1 MNLATVVI
9 VGRPNVGKSSF
20 FNRVLGRRAA
30 VVANRE
36 GVTRD
41 RHYQIAEWNG
51 VHFQIVDTGG
61 FLSKDLDALNASV
74 REQILVAVEE
84 ADLVLF
90 LVDGRVG
97 ITEMDLNFARLI
109 QKTNQPTLLVVNKS
123 ESRAVELEAP
133 QYWSLGLG
141 EPLPISALQGDHV
154 ADLLDAVVER
164 LPSKPRHV
172 PKEDKIR
179 VAILGRPNA
188 GKSTMVNALVGED
201 RVITS
206 EIAGT
211 TRDAIDTEFEY
222 EGHKIVLT
230 DTAGLRRKARVKD
243 EVEYFSNMR
252 ALEAIRRSD
261 VCVLLVDAKRG
272 MEIQDFRICTM
283 IQEIGKGLII
293 VLNKWDIMEPDSK
306 TFDHVVKEL
315 RSKNPDL
322 EEFPFLSASA
332 LTGKRMVRVL
342 EEIIKVKANLNRVLG
357 RENVIKFFEDA
368 IVKHPHPATSLG
380 PVILTR
386 CCQVL
391 VNPPALA
398 FELSHPERMTTSY
411 ERYLRR
417 QAYAFFQLEGA
428 PLRIWFR
435 SRFKLRTDEDL
446 LSWIHW
452 GDVPAE
458 LKEEWLGGESESNM
472 EEDDEFEA
480 EESVSEVEDLDA
492 VADPGVP
499 AEAEPIVEAETKPS
513 PKKPGKGIEK
523 GAAPAAKGAKEDG
536 AKDDG
541 NDDEQDFWEDEI
553 PNNEIGDAR

>member
-41 RHYQIAEWNG
+41 RHYQIAEWSG
-51 VHFQIVDTGG
+51 IHFQIVDTGG
-61 FLSKDLDALNASV
+61 FLSKDLDALNSSV

-97 ITEMDLNFARLI
+97 ITEMDMVFARLI
-109 QKTNQPTLLVVNKS
+109 QKTNQPTLLVVNKA
-123 ESRAVELEAP
+123 ESRSVALEAA

-141 EPLPISALQGDHV
+141 EPLPISALQGDNV
-154 ADLLDAVVER
+154 ADLLDAVIAK
-164 LPSKPRHV
+164 LPTKPRHI
-172 PKEDKIR
+172 PRENKIR

-211 TRDAIDTEFEY
+211 TRDAIDTEFEW

-272 MEIQDFRICTM
+272 MEIQDYRICSL
-283 IQEIGKGLII
+283 IQEVGKGLII
-293 VLNKWDIMEPDSK
+293 TLNKWDVMEPDSK
-306 TFDHVVKEL
+306 TFDKLVKEV
-315 RSKNPDL
+315 RNKIPEL
-322 EEFPFLSASA
+322 EDYPFISTSA
-332 LTGKRMVRVL
+332 LTGQRLVRVL
-342 EEIIKVKANLNRVLG
+342 EEIIKVKNNLGRVLG
-357 RENVIKFFEDA
+357 RDNVIKYFEEVIA
-368 IVKHPHPATSLG
+368 NHPHPATSMG
-380 PVILTR
+380 PVIMTR

-398 FELSHPERMTTSY
+398 FEVSAPERVGTSY
-411 ERYLRR
+411 VRYLRR
-417 QAYAFFQLEGA
+417 QAYQYFNLDGA

-446 LSWIHW
+446 QSWINF
-452 GDVPAE
+452 GEVPTE
-458 LKEEWLGGESESNM
+458 LKEEWI
-472 EEDDEFEA
+472 A
-480 EESVSEVEDLDA
+480 EEANLHHVQAEFMGED
-492 VADPGVP
+492 G
-499 AEAEPIVEAETKPS
+499 EET
-513 PKKPGKGIEK
+513 
-523 GAAPAAKGAKEDG
+523 AAPAASPSGAPSPFASSSKSTVPNKTAPPVKVPPPGKAVEA
-536 AKDDG
+536 AKDAAKDPDEAG
-541 NDDEQDFWEDEI
+541 DDDDDDFWEDEI
-553 PNNEIGDAR
+553 HNKDAKL

>member
-109 QKTNQPTLLVVNKS
+109 QKTNQPTLLVVNKA

-164 LPSKPRHV
+164 LPTKPRHV
-172 PKEDKIR
+172 PKEDKTR

-293 VLNKWDIMEPDSK
+293 VLNKWDIMEPESK

-357 RENVIKFFEDA
+357 REKVIKFFEDA
-368 IVKHPHPATSLG
+368 IAKHPHPATSLG

-398 FELSHPERMTTSY
+398 FELNHPERMTTSY

-435 SRFKLRTDEDL
+435 ARFKLRTDEDL
-446 LSWIHW
+446 MSWIHW

-458 LKEEWLGGESESNM
+458 LKEEWLGEESESNM
-472 EEDDEFEA
+472 EEDDELEA
-480 EESVSEVEDLDA
+480 EEAVADVEDLENPEE
-492 VADPGVP
+492 VADLEVP
-499 AEAEPIVEAETKPS
+499 ADAKPS
-513 PKKPGKGIEK
+513 VKAERKPPAKKPGKGIEK
-523 GAAPAAKGAKEDG
+523 EAAPAAKADA

-541 NDDEQDFWEDEI
+541 NDDDQDFWEDEI

>member
-41 RHYQIAEWNG
+41 RHYQIAEWSG

-74 REQILVAVEE
+74 RDQILVAVEE
-84 ADLVLF
+84 ADVVLF

-97 ITEMDLNFARLI
+97 ITEMDMVFARLI
-109 QKTNQPTLLVVNKS
+109 QKTNQPTLLVVNKA
-123 ESRAVELEAP
+123 ESRSVALEAA

-141 EPLPISALQGDHV
+141 EPLPISALQGDNV
-154 ADLLDAVVER
+154 ADLLDAVLAK
-164 LPSKPRHV
+164 LPTKPRFV
-172 PKEDKIR
+172 PKEHKTR

-188 GKSTMVNALVGED
+188 GKSTMVNSLVGEN

-206 EIAGT
+206 DIAGT

-222 EGHKIVLT
+222 NGHKIVLT

-272 MEIQDFRICTM
+272 MEIQDYRICSL
-283 IQEIGKGLII
+283 IQELGKGLII

-306 TFDHVVKEL
+306 TFDKVVKEI
-315 RSKNPDL
+315 RNKIPEL
-322 EEFPFLSASA
+322 EDYPFISSSA
-332 LTGKRMVRVL
+332 LTGQRLTRVL
-342 EEIIKVKANLNRVLG
+342 EEIIKVKANLGRVIG
-357 RENVIKFFEDA
+357 RENVIKYFEEVIA
-368 IVKHPHPATSLG
+368 NHPHPATSLG
-380 PVILTR
+380 PVIMTR

-398 FELSHPERMTTSY
+398 FEVSAPERVGVSY
-411 ERYLRR
+411 TRYLRR
-417 QAYAFFQLEGA
+417 QAYKYFNLDGA
-428 PLRIWFR
+428 PVRIWFR

-446 LSWIHW
+446 QTWINW
-452 GDVPAE
+452 GEIPAD
-458 LKEEWLGGESESNM
+458 LKEEWIAEEAKLSGLEAEFVGGEVESEDGAQPKAAKGPVAPKSVKPIAPAAAPKAGKA
-472 EEDDEFEA
+472 DAEA
-480 EESVSEVEDLDA
+480 EE
-492 VADPGVP
+492 
-499 AEAEPIVEAETKPS
+499 
-513 PKKPGKGIEK
+513 
-523 GAAPAAKGAKEDG
+523 KE
-536 AKDDG
+536 
-541 NDDEQDFWEDEI
+541 EDFWEDEHAA
-553 PNNEIGDAR
+553 NGENGDNGDAKL